1 MGDDDRDSGALL
13 RAATGVVMEIRQLR
27 GWLAWLFGLFNRR
40 RREHEFAEELE
51 SHLAMHIE
59 DNLRAGMAPEEAR
72 RQALIKLGG
81 ITLTQDLY
89 REQGGL
95 PMLETFWQDL
105 RYSARM
111 LRKTPVFTSIAMLTL
126 ALGIGANTAVFSVI
140 NAALLKP
147 YSHIETDRWIYLSER
162 NEAKGLRAAAVSV
175 PNFRDWRAQNQSF
188 SDMVIWEQFNLN
200 LSGSGAGE
208 PERVRVTVVS
218 ENLFSSLRLV
228 PAAGRF
234 FIPEDVNGSG
244 HICVISYELW
254 QRRFG
259 GDPNWVGRD
268 ISLNLRAKTVIG
280 VAPPGFSF
288 PVQTQ
293 NQTDIWVPWF
303 FRYIDGSTH
312 PRAGRAYA
320 AAAMLKP
327 GVSLRAAQADV
338 DLIAGRLA
346 ALYPEDKGFGVHLTP
361 MRESVAG
368 SFRTPLLILL
378 GALGFVLLLACVN
391 IANLQLVRLE
401 ARRRELAVRSALGAS
416 AHRLL
421 SQMATESLLLVA
433 AAGVLGFCLAP
444 IGVKLLLWLVPPE
457 QIPWLKVKTD
467 SLVLLVSFGASAMT
481 ALFAGLAPAFK
492 ASRVDVISVLG
503 AARATGAGL
512 SRRWRVAFVIAQLAL
527 AVLPLSAAALL
538 VNSFARLSRVD
549 PGFQVDNRLTVSYF
563 APILRYKDAAAVA
576 QFAERMSEE
585 LRRVPGVKAAGGV
598 HYLPF
603 SPAVGWGQ
611 ALSRERP
618 QGNPADLPHVSYT
631 VATTGYMEALGV
643 SLKSGRHFSPAD
655 SAASLPVVVINEA
668 LAKRFFPNEDPL
680 GKPVWIGHAQ
690 SLPNSAPRTIIGVI
704 GDISLNNLQ
713 STPNAAAW
721 VPISQQDSGEMA
733 WRNLYLV
740 AHTSNEP
747 ENTLAAI
754 RQQIAAVDADLALAD
769 IATMEERLGKS
780 LWRQRFTA
788 SVLSALCLIA
798 LAIAALGV
806 FGVTSYLVGQRTHE
820 IGVRMALGALPGDIF
835 RLALKEGVVSVL
847 IGIALGVAGSLALT
861 RFLGNLLY
869 GVSAKDPLTLA
880 AVAILLAL
888 VALAACS
895 IPARRAA
902 KVDPLI
908 ALRTE

>member
-1 MGDDDRDSGALL
+1 
-13 RAATGVVMEIRQLR
+13 MEIRQLR
-27 GWLAWLFGLFNRR
+27 GWLARLFSLFNRKQ
-40 RREHEFAEELE
+40 REREFAEELE

-59 DNLRAGMAPEEAR
+59 DNLRVGMSPEEAR

-81 ITLTQDLY
+81 VTLTQELY
-89 REQGGL
+89 REQEGL

-105 RYSARM
+105 RYGARM
-111 LRKTPVFTSIAMLTL
+111 LGRTPVFTMIAVLTL
-126 ALGIGANTAVFSVI
+126 ALGIGANTSVFSVI

-147 YSHIETDRWIYLSER
+147 YSHIDTDRWVYLSER
-162 NEAKGLRAAAVSV
+162 NEAKGLLSAAVSV

-188 SDMVIWEQFNLN
+188 TDMVMWDQLNLN
-200 LSGSGAGE
+200 LSGSSAGA

-218 ENLFSSLRLV
+218 ENLFSALKLA

-234 FIPEDVNGSG
+234 FIPEDANGSG
-244 HICVISYELW
+244 QICVISYGLW

-259 GDPNWVGRD
+259 GDPNLPGRN
-268 ISLNLRAKTVIG
+268 ISLNLRTKTVIG

-293 NQTDIWVPWF
+293 IQTDVWVPWF
-303 FRYIDGSTH
+303 WRDIEKETRRDSRGSSV
-312 PRAGRAYA
+312 
-320 AAAMLKP
+320 AAMLKP
-327 GVSLRAAQADV
+327 GVSVRAAQADM

-346 ALYPEDKGFGVHLTP
+346 AQYPEDKGFGVQMTP

-368 SFRTPLLILL
+368 NFRMPLMILL

-416 AHRLL
+416 ARRLL
-421 SQMATESLLLVA
+421 SQVATESLLLVA

-467 SLVLLVSFGASAMT
+467 ILVLLVSFGATAMT

-492 ASRVDVISVLG
+492 AARIDVIVALG
-503 AARATGAGL
+503 ATRATGAGL

-527 AVLPLSAAALL
+527 AVLPLTAAALL
-538 VNSFARLSRVD
+538 VNSFARLSRVE
-549 PGFQVDNRLTVSYF
+549 PGFQTDNRLTLSYF
-563 APILRYKDAAAVA
+563 APVLRAKDAAAVA
-576 QFAERMSEE
+576 QLAERMSEE
-585 LRRVPGVKAAGGV
+585 LRRVPGIKGAGGV

-611 ALSRERP
+611 AVSLEQP
-618 QGNPADLPHVSYT
+618 KGNPADLPHVSYT
-631 VATTGYMEALGV
+631 VATTGFLEALGV
-643 SLKSGRHFSPAD
+643 PLKAGRLFSPAD
-655 SAASLPVVVINEA
+655 SATSAPVVVINEA

-680 GKPVWIGHAQ
+680 GKPMWIGHAQ
-690 SLPNSAPRTIIGVI
+690 LLPSSPPRTIIGVV
-704 GDISLNNLQ
+704 GDMLLNNLD

-721 VPISQQDSGEMA
+721 VPVSQQGHSEMV

-740 AHTSNEP
+740 AHTTNEP
-747 ENTLAAI
+747 QSTLAAI
-754 RQQIAAVDADLALAD
+754 RKQIATVDADLALAD
-769 IATMEERLGKS
+769 IATMEERLGDS

-788 SVLSALCLIA
+788 SVLSAFSLIA

-820 IGVRMALGALPGDIF
+820 IGVRVALGALPGDIF
-835 RLALKEGVVSVL
+835 RLALKEGAVSTL
-847 IGIALGVAGSLALT
+847 IGIALGVASSLALT
-861 RFLGNLLY
+861 HFLGNLLY
-869 GVSAKDPLTLA
+869 GVSAKDPFTFA
-880 AVAILLAL
+880 AAAILLAL

-895 IPARRAA
+895 IPARRAT
-902 KVDPLI
+902 KVDPLQ
-908 ALRTE
+908 ALRQE